1 MTPLFRPRRSAD
13 PSRRGQQ
20 YTAYPTASEH
30 DDVESGTTPTTG
42 TGIPTFEGRPLDRPH
57 EDIEDQG
64 LAFDLTTAISRRRAL
79 GIFGVGAGAL
89 ALAACAPTSSST
101 TSSASTSASATAS
114 ASASASSASAT
125 DFTEEMPGETA
136 GPYPGDGS
144 NGQDVLE
151 ISGVERSDIRSSI
164 DGGATADGVKMTLT
178 MNIVDMVNS
187 NGPMTGA
194 AVYVWHCDAVGEY
207 SMYSAG
213 LENETYLRGVQV
225 VGDDGTVTFT
235 TIFPG
240 CYAGRWPH
248 IHFEVFPDIDSITD
262 AGNAVLTS
270 QIALPEAESEAVY
283 ADSRYTGSAQNLS
296 GVTLETDNVFSDG
309 WDLQV
314 PEVSGSVSSGYT
326 VRIDVPIDTSTE
338 PEAGGMPG
346 DGGGGEMGQG
356 GPGGAPPSN

>member
-1 MTPLFRPRRSAD
+1 MTPLFR
-13 PSRRGQQ
+13 SRRRATPEHAENPR

-30 DDVESGTTPTTG
+30 DALTSDAASGAA
-42 TGIPTFEGRPLDRPH
+42 PTFEGRPLDRPH
-57 EDIEDQG
+57 EDVEDQG

-79 GIFGVGAGAL
+79 GVFGIGAGAL
-89 ALAACAPTSSST
+89 ALAACAPTSSS
-101 TSSASTSASATAS
+101 STSAA
-114 ASASASSASAT
+114 

-164 DGGATADGVKMTLT
+164 DGGTTADGVKMILT

-194 AVYVWHCDAVGEY
+194 AVYIWHCDAVGEY
-207 SMYSAG
+207 SMYSTG

-262 AGNAVLTS
+262 ATHAVLTS
-270 QIALPEAESEAVY
+270 QIALPEEASTAVY

-309 WDLQV
+309 WELQV
-314 PEVSGSVSSGYT
+314 PEISGSVSSGYT

-338 PEAGGMPG
+338 SEVGGMPG
-346 DGGGGEMGQG
+346 GGGAQG
-356 GPGGAPPSN
+356 APGGAPPST

>member
-1 MTPLFRPRRSAD
+1 MTPLFR
-13 PSRRGQQ
+13 SRRRATPEHAENPR

-30 DDVESGTTPTTG
+30 DALTSDAASGAA
-42 TGIPTFEGRPLDRPH
+42 PTFEGRPLDRPH
-57 EDIEDQG
+57 EDVEDQG
-64 LAFDLTTAISRRRAL
+64 LAFDLTTAITRRRAL
-79 GIFGVGAGAL
+79 GVFGVGAGAL
-89 ALAACAPTSSST
+89 ALAACAPTSTSS
-101 TSSASTSASATAS
+101 TSSASASATAS
-114 ASASASSASAT
+114 ASASSSAAAAE
-125 DFTEEMPGETA
+125 FTEEMPGETA
-136 GPYPGDGS
+136 GPFPGDGS

-164 DGGATADGVKMTLT
+164 DGGATVDGVKMTLT
-178 MNIVDMVNS
+178 MNIVDMVND
-187 NGPMTGA
+187 NGPVTGA

-207 SMYSAG
+207 SMYSTG

-262 AGNAVLTS
+262 AGNVVLTS

-296 GVTLETDNVFSDG
+296 GVTLATDNVFSDG
-309 WDLQV
+309 RDLQV
-314 PEVSGSVSSGYT
+314 PEISGSVSSGYT
-326 VRIDVPIDTSTE
+326 VRIDVHIDTSTE
-338 PEAGGMPG
+338 PEVGTMP
-346 DGGGGEMGQG
+346 GGGGGQG